1 MPLKTG
7 DNALGK
13 HLPSTEKNERIVTAT
28 INFLSSEQDICSLL
42 HHGCFGS
49 KINFELFSLQ
59 HFFIMVFFKNSPL
72 RENG

>member
-13 HLPSTEKNERIVTAT
+13 HLPSTEKEKKIVTAT
-28 INFLSSEQDICSLL
+28 TNFLSSECDICSLL

-49 KINFELFSLQ
+49 KINFYLFSLE
-59 HFFIMVFFKNSPL
+59 HFLIMGLFKNSPL

>member
-13 HLPSTEKNERIVTAT
+13 HLPTTEKKERIVTAT
-28 INFLSSEQDICSLL
+28 INFLSGERDFCSLL

-49 KINFELFSLQ
+49 KINF
-59 HFFIMVFFKNSPL
+59 
-72 RENG
+72 